1 MPAQAVLGQESGH
14 RVLHDPGHGHAQRT
28 HPLQQ
33 RRGRVVGVEQGEGEQ
48 RIIGVSF
55 HPELTGDTTIHRDL
69 PD

>member
-1 MPAQAVLGQESGH
+1 MVGINVADLPAPQAGGARLVS
-14 RVLHDPGHGHAQRT
+14 
-28 HPLQQ
+28 
-33 RRGRVVGVEQGEGEQ
+33 GRVVGVEQGEGEQ